1 MFKLYFL
8 QTVDLFEVFLK
19 NILLELFISEN
30 KHIFEYY
37 FLPDYLPRRG
47 TLFVVLNCVS
57 VGKLRRSDLFVNQ
70 SIQTNISHY
79 IQFQIFL
86 KTNDILL

>member
-8 QTVDLFEVFLK
+8 QTVKLYEVFFN
-19 NILLELFISEN
+19 NILLELFMKIN
-30 KHIFEYY
+30 IHFEYY
-37 FLPDYLPRRG
+37 FLPYYLPRRG
-47 TLFVVLNCVS
+47 TLFVALNCVF
-57 VGKLRRSDLFVNQ
+57 VGKLRRSDLFVIQ